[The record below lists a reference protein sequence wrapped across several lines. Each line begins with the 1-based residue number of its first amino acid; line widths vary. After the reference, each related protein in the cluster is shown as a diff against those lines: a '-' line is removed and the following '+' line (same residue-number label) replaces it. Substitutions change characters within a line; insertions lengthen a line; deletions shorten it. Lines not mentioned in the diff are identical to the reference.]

1 MATSRRSS
9 PSKRP
14 AGKAD
19 RTYERRSFADA
30 AAWERWLDRHH
41 ATSPGI
47 WIVLTKKGAGPNHI
61 VYDEVLGA
69 ALCYGWIDGQRS
81 SLDERS
87 FLQKFTPRAK
97 RSIWSKV
104 NRAKALALIESG
116 RMRPAGQA
124 EVERAKADGRWAA
137 AYDAQKVATVPDEL
151 NRLLA
156 KNAKARRAF
165 EALDS
170 RNRYAMIFR
179 IQSAKRPETRV
190 RRAELFLEMLLNGE
204 RIHP

>member
-1 MATSRRSS
+1 MAASRRSS
-9 PSKRP
+9 PSEGT
-14 AGKAD
+14 AGEPV
-19 RTYERRSFADA
+19 RTHERRSFADA
-30 AAWERWLDRHH
+30 AAWERWLERHH

-61 VYDEVLGA
+61 VYDDVLGA
-69 ALCYGWIDGQRS
+69 ALCFGWIDGQRK

-104 NRAKALALIESG
+104 NRAKALALIEAG
-116 RMRPAGQA
+116 RMRPAGLA
-124 EVERAKADGRWAA
+124 EVERAKADGRWSA
-137 AYDAQKVATVPDEL
+137 AYDAQSSATVPDEL
-151 NRLLA
+151 GRLLS
-156 KNAKARRAF
+156 KSAKARRAF
-165 EALDS
+165 AALDS

-190 RRAELFLEMLLNGE
+190 RRAESFLEMLLNGD
-204 RIHP
+204 RIYP